1 MATAKKLPSGNWRV
15 RIYIGK
21 DNTGKPIYKSFTGP
35 TKKSVELEAAEYNVT
50 RKEKPKSELTV
61 REAIQKYIDNHSN
74 VFSPSTVKNYR
85 GYLRNNYK
93 EIEDVKI
100 RDLSEEQVQ
109 KWVNSLAKGHS
120 PKTVKNV
127 YYLFVPAVNEAAKGM
142 DLEAK
147 LPAAVKFEAN
157 IPTQKEVEQL
167 FAYFQKAPDFMTA
180 IMVAAIMG
188 LRRGETC
195 ALEFSDILPNGKL
208 RVNKALALND
218 QKEWI
223 LKYPK
228 TKEGSRELTLPDFL
242 KERMLSLKT
251 DGDKDNR
258 IFHFNPNQ
266 LTDNFCSARKKLGF
280 DFRLHDLRH
289 YYASVMLSLN
299 TPDKYA
305 MKRMGHS
312 TPYML
317 KRVYQHLLDE
327 KDREVDENMDAYMK
341 RYSSIPKDM
350 PQNMT
355 RRRKNGVK

>member
-21 DNTGKPIYKSFTGP
+21 DSNGKPVYKSFTGP
-35 TKKSVELEAAEYNVT
+35 TKKGVELEAAEYNVT

-61 REAIQKYIDNHSN
+61 HEAIQKYIDNHSN
-74 VFSPSTVKNYR
+74 IFSPSTVKNYR
-85 GYLRNNYK
+85 GYLRNSYK
-93 EIEDVKI
+93 EIEDIKVLE
-100 RDLSEEQVQ
+100 LSEERVQ
-109 KWVNSLAKGHS
+109 KWVNSLAKEHS

-142 DLEAK
+142 NLEIK
-147 LPAAVKFEAN
+147 LPATVKFEAN
-157 IPTQKEVEQL
+157 IPTHEEVEQL
-167 FAYFQKAPDFMTA
+167 FSYFQKAPEYMTA

-195 ALEFSDILPNGKL
+195 ALEFSDILPNGRL
-208 RVNKALALND
+208 RVNKAYALDEN
-218 QKEWI
+218 KNWV

-228 TKEGSRELTLPDFL
+228 TKEGVRELALPDFL
-242 KERMLSLKT
+242 KERMLALKS
-251 DGDKDNR
+251 DQYKDDR

-266 LTDNFCSARKKLGF
+266 LTDNFCAARDKLGF
-280 DFRLHDLRH
+280 SFRLHDLRH

-317 KRVYQHLLDE
+317 KRVYQHLMDE

-341 RYSSIPKDM
+341 RYSLIPNDM

-355 RRRKNGVK
+355 RRKRNGVK